1 MARADPTR
9 SRYSATRHLLR
20 NLGKPKALRKN
31 PLACDAFDRSG
42 DADALDAIAR
52 RVDSAFRAMD
62 ARARHRDGA
71 RHAALLLRVDVQRH
85 DPRDVI
91 TDLGYSPRQF
101 HRARRAAHERFF
113 EAYSGTTGGRVLE
126 VDGAFGARLL
136 TRAASLADS
145 GETASAVAIFD
156 DIARSGADP
165 ALRGEA
171 LIRLAES
178 DAWAHRLDRTRI
190 RLNDAAALTAT
201 AELSDQRRAQLD
213 GMREAVALSLHWF
226 EKGPSA
232 VSHPNGSAA
241 TRHASSD
248 RAMLV
253 RAAAV
258 LRSGEAALASK
269 LLASLDATASL
280 LQTPEAAVDLLLL
293 RGELED
299 FTPDHPLLSEELFT
313 HAAGLARSHGLR
325 GRELYAMHQLALTR
339 WAHTRAPQDRRA
351 YRALVDR
358 MDRTLP
364 PRLRSY
370 LTFSAADVEL
380 AIGHP
385 RRALAAAQAAAKLST
400 NRYES
405 FSARGLA
412 AGALLRLGLL
422 GEAGAQAAIAA
433 DAARSEGHARV
444 LSLAQRINAQA
455 YLAQGNRRAARIAID
470 ESIEC
475 ARYFASAHALAQAQ
489 AVLGRIAGKG

>member
-1 MARADPTR
+1 MGRADPTR
-9 SRYSATRHLLR
+9 SRYCATRHLLR
-20 NLGKPKALRKN
+20 NLGKPEALRKN
-31 PLACDAFDRSG
+31 PLARETFGRAG
-42 DADALDAIAR
+42 DADVLNTIALK
-52 RVDSAFRAMD
+52 VDEALRAMD
-62 ARARHRDGA
+62 ARDSHRDGP
-71 RHAALLLRVDVQRH
+71 RHAALLLRIDVQRH
-85 DPRDVI
+85 NPRDVAG
-91 TDLGYSPRQF
+91 DLGYSARQF

-113 EAYSGTTGGRVLE
+113 DAYRETTVVRPIE
-126 VDGAFGARLL
+126 VDGDFGARLL

-145 GETASAVAIFD
+145 GETASAVAILD
-156 DIARSGADP
+156 DLVRSGADP

-171 LIRLAES
+171 LIRLAEG
-178 DAWAHRLDRTRI
+178 DAWAHRLDRARK
-190 RLNDAAALTAT
+190 RLDDAAALTAT
-201 AELSDQRRAQLD
+201 VELCGVRRAQLD
-213 GMREAVALSLHWF
+213 GMREAVALSLRWF
-226 EKGPSA
+226 EKGPAA
-232 VSHPNGSAA
+232 VSHLHGSA
-241 TRHASSD
+241 TNGHAASD

-253 RAAAV
+253 RAAAA
-258 LRSGEAALASK
+258 LRNGEASLASK
-269 LLASLDATASL
+269 LLASLKPNAPS

-293 RGELED
+293 QGELED
-299 FTPDHPLLSEELFT
+299 FTPDHPQLSEELFT
-313 HAAGLARSHGLR
+313 RAASLARAHGLR

-351 YRALVDR
+351 YRELVDR

-385 RRALAAAQAAAKLST
+385 RRAFAAAQAAASLST

-455 YLAQGNRRAARIAID
+455 YLAQGDRRAARVAID

-475 ARYFASAHALAQAQ
+475 ARHFASAHALAQAH
-489 AVLGRIAGKG
+489 AVLGKITER

>member
-9 SRYSATRHLLR
+9 SRYCATRHLLR

-31 PLACDAFDRSG
+31 PLACDAFDRRD
-42 DADALDAIAR
+42 DAAALKAIAR
-52 RVDSAFRAMD
+52 RVDAALTAMD
-62 ARARHRDGA
+62 ARARHRDGS

-113 EAYSGTTGGRVLE
+113 EAYGETTLVRATQ
-126 VDGAFGARLL
+126 VDGDFGARLL

-145 GETASAVAIFD
+145 GESTSAVAILD
-156 DIARSGADP
+156 DILRSGAAP

-178 DAWAHRLDRTRI
+178 DAWAHRLDRARV
-190 RLNDAAALTAT
+190 RLNDAAALTA
-201 AELSDQRRAQLD
+201 AMGVSEQRRAQLD

-226 EKGPSA
+226 EKGPAA
-232 VSHPNGSAA
+232 VSHSNGSTANG
-241 TRHASSD
+241 RVPSD

-258 LRSGEAALASK
+258 LRSGDAALASK
-269 LLASLDATASL
+269 LLASLDANAPP

-293 RGELED
+293 QGELED
-299 FTPDHPLLSEELFT
+299 FTPDHPLLSEDLFT
-313 HAAGLARSHGLR
+313 RAASVARTHGLR

-339 WAHTRAPQDRRA
+339 WAHTRAPHDRRA
-351 YRALVDR
+351 YRDLVDR
-358 MDRTLP
+358 MDGTLP

-385 RRALAAAQAAAKLST
+385 RRALAAAQAAARLST

-455 YLAQGNRRAARIAID
+455 YLAQGNRRAARAAID

-475 ARYFASAHALAQAQ
+475 ARYFASAHALAQAE
-489 AVLGRIAGKG
+489 AVLGRIAGRG